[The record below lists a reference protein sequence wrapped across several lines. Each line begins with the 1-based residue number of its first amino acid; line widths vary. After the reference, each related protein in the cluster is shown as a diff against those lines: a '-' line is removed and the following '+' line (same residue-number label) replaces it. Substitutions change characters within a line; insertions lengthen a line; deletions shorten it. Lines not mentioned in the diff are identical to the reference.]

1 MIILSI
7 FFFITAIF
15 YSSVGFGGGTTYLA
29 LMLIWDIP
37 YYIFP
42 ILALICNII
51 VVSGNSINY
60 VRSGNL
66 NLKLLTPYL
75 VGSIPFA
82 FFGASISITKEL
94 FEILLF
100 VILIIAGIFLL
111 IESKSFN
118 DDQIKINS
126 IPKIISL
133 LIGSIIG
140 FTSGIIGIGGGIF
153 LSPILFLM
161 KAGYPKQIATTA
173 SLFILINSIFGVAGQ
188 LTKDTVFDEFL
199 NFWPLFI
206 AVLIG
211 GQIGNFLNIKFLSG
225 KTLAIITSLL
235 VIFVAIRMGLRLL
248 LSLIHI

>member
-7 FFFITAIF
+7 FFFITAIL
-15 YSSVGFGGGTTYLA
+15 YSSVGFGGGSTYLA

-42 ILALICNII
+42 IIALFCNII

-66 NLKLLTPYL
+66 SYNLLLPYL
-75 VGSIPFA
+75 IGSIPFA
-82 FFGASISITKEL
+82 FFGASITITKEL

-100 VILIIAGIFLL
+100 IILAIAGIFLF

-118 DDQIKINS
+118 NNEIKINK
-126 IPKIISL
+126 IPKILSII
-133 LIGSIIG
+133 IGSVIG
-140 FTSGIIGIGGGIF
+140 FISGVVGIGGGIF
-153 LSPILFLM
+153 LSPFLYLM

-188 LTKDTVFDEFL
+188 LTKDIVFNEFL
-199 NFWPLFI
+199 NFWPLFFI
-206 AVLIG
+206 VLIG
-211 GQIGNFLNIKFLSG
+211 GQIGNFLNIKFLSN
-225 KTLAIITSLL
+225 KTLALITSLL
-235 VIFVAIRMGLRLL
+235 VIFVASRMAFK
-248 LSLIHI
+248 IFV

>member
-7 FFFITAIF
+7 FFFITAIL
-15 YSSVGFGGGTTYLA
+15 YSSVGFGGGSTYLA
-29 LMLIWDIP
+29 LMLIWNIP

-66 NLKLLTPYL
+66 NFKLLAPYL
-75 VGSIPFA
+75 IGSIPFS
-82 FFGASISITKEL
+82 FFGASMSLTKEL

-111 IESKSFN
+111 IQSKSFN
-118 DDQIKINS
+118 NDQIKINS
-126 IPKIISL
+126 IPKILSVS
-133 LIGSIIG
+133 IGSIIG

-188 LTKDTVFDEFL
+188 LTKDIVFDEFL

-248 LSLIHI
+248 S